1 MTGPLT
7 HLDWIGLMQAHPEL
21 VALPTRL
28 RRQAINVVAAEGEP
42 VFRLGSQPRNMLWV
56 LDGEV
61 RLVRRSRS
69 GTEIVLQRAYSG
81 FVAEASLESSR
92 YHCDA
97 VAATDSRLLG
107 FPIQSFREAVRRDE
121 KFRMF
126 WMRRLAREVRLL
138 RAQCER
144 LNLRSAT
151 DRIEHYIEV
160 EGDSGRIELRRTKK
174 AWAAELGLSHE
185 ALYRT
190 LATLQHT
197 GRITAVEKKG
207 TLMLTLNTVA
217 APK

>member
-7 HLDWIGLMQAHPEL
+7 HLDWIGLMKAHPEL
-21 VALPTRL
+21 VALPASL
-28 RRQAINVVAAEGEP
+28 RRQAIHIVAAAGET

-61 RLVRRSRS
+61 RLVRRSRN
-69 GTEIVLQRAYSG
+69 GAEIVLQRAYSG
-81 FVAEASLESSR
+81 FVAEASMESSR

-121 KFRMF
+121 KFRTF

-151 DRIEHYIEV
+151 DRIEHYIEA
-160 EGDSGRIELRRTKK
+160 EGDNGRLELRRTKK
-174 AWAAELGLSHE
+174 AWAAELGLTHE

-190 LATLQHT
+190 LASLQEA
-197 GRITAVEKKG
+197 GRITAVEREG
-207 TLMLTLNTVA
+207 VLVLTLNAVGA
-217 APK
+217 SK

>member
-1 MTGPLT
+1 MRS
-7 HLDWIGLMQAHPEL
+7 HPEL

-28 RRQAINVVAAEGEP
+28 RQQAINIVAAAGET
-42 VFRLGSQPRNMLWV
+42 VFRLGSQPRRMLWV

-81 FVAEASLESSR
+81 FVAEASLETSQ

-97 VAATDSRLLG
+97 VAATDSHMLG

-121 KFRMF
+121 KFRTF
-126 WMRRLAREVRLL
+126 WMRRLAREVRSL

-144 LNLRSAT
+144 LNLHSAA
-151 DRIEHYIEV
+151 DRIEHYIEA
-160 EGDSGRIELRRTKK
+160 EGDNGRLELRRTKK
-174 AWAAELGLSHE
+174 AWATELGLTHE

-190 LATLQHT
+190 LASLQHS
-197 GRITAVEKKG
+197 GRIAAVEG
-207 TLMLTLNTVA
+207 EGVLVLTLNAVGA
-217 APK
+217 SR